1 MSLRTAAVVLC
12 ASLMATFSSI
22 ASTRA
27 TYEVASELQALSFKV
42 WVDGKQVMDPSVGM
56 PLAGRAEVSVGAS
69 ENSGYTL
76 GVSVLGA
83 AQPAPQLPVK
93 LHLELWR
100 GSSRDGVQLL
110 DEVME
115 VGVNGPSD
123 APPSVEAISTRN
135 VRSERVR
142 VELVSFEMP
151 RAHGEK
157 RL

>member
-1 MSLRTAAVVLC
+1 MSLRTAAVVLLV
-12 ASLMATFSSI
+12 SLMATFGSS
-22 ASTRA
+22 ASTRP
-27 TYEVASELQALSFKV
+27 TQEVASEFQALSFKV

-76 GVSVLGA
+76 GVSVLRA
-83 AQPAPQLPVK
+83 AQPAPRMPVK

-100 GSSRDGVQLL
+100 GSSRDGVRLL

-123 APPSVEAISTRN
+123 APQSVEAISTR
-135 VRSERVR
+135 RGAREHVR

>member
-12 ASLMATFSSI
+12 VSLMATFGSS
-22 ASTRA
+22 ASTGA
-27 TYEVASELQALSFKV
+27 AQEGALEFQALSFKV

-56 PLAGRAEVSVGAS
+56 PFAGRAEVSVGAS

-76 GVSVLGA
+76 GVSVLRA

-115 VGVNGPSD
+115 VGVNGLSD
-123 APPSVEAISTRN
+123 APQSVEAISSR
-135 VRSERVR
+135 RGAREHVR

-151 RAHGEK
+151 RGDDEK